1 MLIKVADVIA
11 AAREGKLPSQNQLDK
26 VARRLLK
33 SELLR
38 VPNGGNE
45 DSMAGGPALSTE
57 GMNVVLRTR
66 EVLQA
71 GMVFGL
77 EKNGEPSLFWH
88 VYFQYLIII

>member
-11 AAREGKLPSQNQLDK
+11 AAREGKLPSQNQLDR

-33 SELLR
+33 SEVLR

-45 DSMAGGPALSTE
+45 DSVAGGPALSTE

-77 EKNGEPSLFWH
+77 EKNGERPFFIMFLF
-88 VYFQYLIII
+88 QN